1 MSDFLTMPDGTPLFV
16 NVGRRAASAPDRGT
30 IVLVHGLGEHSGRYT
45 HVVELLREM
54 GWTVVRYDQRGHGRS
69 GGKRG
74 ALPRADALL
83 EDLGEVIR
91 FATAEGKPRRLLLLG
106 HSMGGTIVA
115 RFAAE
120 GLQERPAPWFRPV
133 DAIVLSSPALLLAGR
148 LTVWDRLRLV
158 LLSRIAPRL
167 AVPNK
172 LPSKWLSH
180 DAGIVEAYDADPL
193 VHHWVTARLAK
204 FIVDS
209 GAAALAAA
217 SRWRV
222 KTLLIWAGADRLVA
236 ASGSAAFAAAAPKDV
251 VQAREFPALYHE
263 IFNEAEPARSEVLA
277 VLHDWLA
284 GVAA

>member
-1 MSDFLTMPDGTPLFV
+1 MCSSDL
-16 NVGRRAASAPDRGT
+16 
-30 IVLVHGLGEHSGRYT
+30 
-45 HVVELLREM
+45 
-54 GWTVVRYDQRGHGRS
+54 
-69 GGKRG
+69 
-74 ALPRADALL
+74 
-83 EDLGEVIR
+83 
-91 FATAEGKPRRLLLLG
+91 
-106 HSMGGTIVA
+106 
-115 RFAAE
+115 
-120 GLQERPAPWFRPV
+120 
-133 DAIVLSSPALLLAGR
+133 
-148 LTVWDRLRLV
+148 
-158 LLSRIAPRL
+158 IAPKL

-251 VQAREFPALYHE
+251 VQSREFPALYHE

-284 GVAA
+284 GAAA